1 MTCLKCGAPRI
12 RTKTLPRYQD
22 DGLVGL
28 PNVVVLNAARQHTCE
43 ACGTDNGISVPDVEG
58 LEAAVAVTRV
68 MIPVRLSGR
77 EIRFLRTALGF
88 KATELADK
96 LEIGGAGEKISRW
109 ENEKAPISSRDE
121 KMLRILAGHQLSDR
135 AKAIE
140 FDETKIFAMKI
151 PAVVKVPRKE
161 VEMQFLRI
169 RISDDT
175 WAEPAKAA

>member
-1 MTCLKCGAPRI
+1 MTCMKCGANGI
-12 RTKTLPRYQD
+12 RTETLPRYQD

-28 PNVVVLNAARQHTCE
+28 PNVVVLNAARQYTCE
-43 ACGTDNGISVPDVEG
+43 ECGTDNGISVPDIKG

-68 MIPVRLSGR
+68 MIPVKLTGR
-77 EIRFLRTALGF
+77 EIRFLRTALGL
-88 KATELADK
+88 KATELAER
-96 LEIGGAGEKISRW
+96 LGIGGAGEKISRW
-109 ENEKAPISSRDE
+109 ENEKVPISSRDE
-121 KMLRILAGHQLSDR
+121 KMLRILAGHELSER

-151 PAVVKVPRKE
+151 PAIVEAPRKE
-161 VEMQFLRI
+161 VEMKFIRI

>member
-1 MTCLKCGAPRI
+1 MTCLKCGASCI
-12 RTKTLPRYQD
+12 RTETLPRYQD

-28 PNVVVLNAARQHTCE
+28 PNVVVLNAARQYICE
-43 ACGTDNGISVPDVEG
+43 ECGADNGISVPDIEG
-58 LEAAVAVTRV
+58 LEAAVVVTRV

-77 EIRFLRTALGF
+77 EIHFIRTTLGF
-88 KATELADK
+88 KAKELAEQ
-96 LEIGGAGEKISRW
+96 LGIGGVGEKISRW

-140 FDETKIFAMKI
+140 FDETKIFAMRI
-151 PAVVKVPRKE
+151 PAVVEAPRKE
-161 VEMQFLRI
+161 VEMEFIRI
-169 RISDDT
+169 RISDNT